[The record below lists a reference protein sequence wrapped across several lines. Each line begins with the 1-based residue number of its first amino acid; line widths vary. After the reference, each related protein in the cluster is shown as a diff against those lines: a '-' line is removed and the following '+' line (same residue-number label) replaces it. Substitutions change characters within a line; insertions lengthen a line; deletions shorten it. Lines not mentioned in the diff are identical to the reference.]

1 MKEIPSA
8 HCGMVAILGR
18 PNVGKSTFLNRVLG
32 QKISITSRK
41 PQTTRQQILGIKT
54 VGYSQIVYV
63 DTPGLQANPKHALAR
78 FMNREAAR
86 VLGVVDLVLL
96 MVEALKWTDGD
107 DHVVRMIYGASI
119 PVILA
124 VNKVDRVRNK
134 ARLLPFLDKVQAA
147 RDFVQIVPIAAR
159 NGHNL
164 ARLEQAIIN
173 LLPVGRPM
181 FAKDQVTDR
190 SVRFLAAE
198 IVREKL
204 MRRLGYEVPY
214 RLTVRVDEFKAGAD
228 VVHIST
234 TIWVE
239 SEGQKGIVIGN
250 RGTVLRDIGTQAR
263 REIEHMLGQR
273 VFLETWVKVKKN
285 WSDDAL
291 ALRQLGYQD
300 PERRALEL

>member
-1 MKEIPSA
+1 
-8 HCGMVAILGR
+8 
-18 PNVGKSTFLNRVLG
+18 
-32 QKISITSRK
+32 
-41 PQTTRQQILGIKT
+41 
-54 VGYSQIVYV
+54 
-63 DTPGLQANPKHALAR
+63 
-78 FMNREAAR
+78 
-86 VLGVVDLVLL
+86 
-96 MVEALKWTDGD
+96 
-107 DHVVRMIYGASI
+107 
-119 PVILA
+119 
-124 VNKVDRVRNK
+124 
-134 ARLLPFLDKVQAA
+134 
-147 RDFVQIVPIAAR
+147 
-159 NGHNL
+159 
-164 ARLEQAIIN
+164 
-173 LLPVGRPM
+173 M

-204 MRRLGYEVPY
+204 MRRLGYEVPH

-234 TIWVE
+234 AIWVE

-263 REIEHMLGQR
+263 REIEHMLGRR

-291 ALRQLGYQD
+291 ALQQLGYQD